1 MAGGLAEEPLTPHV
15 CGPGS
20 GVWAPRVRSSGPQI
34 TQMSQIEQAGWA
46 DRRDPQTY
54 AIIGAAMEVHRVLGS
69 KFLET
74 VYQCALGIEF
84 ERCGIPF
91 VRERSMPVHYKGE
104 LLLIGYRADFICFD
118 EILVE
123 LKAMD
128 RLTDREDAQVIN
140 YLAASR
146 IRRGMLLNFG
156 ARSLQ
161 FKRLAGPESV
171 TSVKSVGQQF

>member
-1 MAGGLAEEPLTPHV
+1 
-15 CGPGS
+15 
-20 GVWAPRVRSSGPQI
+20 
-34 TQMSQIEQAGWA
+34 MSQIEQPITV
-46 DRRDPQTY
+46 DRRDPHTY

-74 VYQCALGIEF
+74 VYQCALAIEL

-91 VRERSMPVHYKGE
+91 VREMAMPIYYKRE
-104 LLLIGYRADFICFD
+104 QLAVGYRADFICFG

-128 RLTDREDAQVIN
+128 RLTQREEAQVIN
-140 YLAASR
+140 YLAVSR

-161 FKRLAGPESV
+161 FKRFAGSESAE
-171 TSVKSVGQQF
+171 SVKSVGSRS